1 MSERLLPLRAL
12 LAFEAVA
19 RHRSFAR
26 AAAELHVTPGAV
38 SQQIKLLEEHLG
50 IALFERGRQLRLT
63 TAAAAVV
70 RPLHSALETLRVVSR
85 QLRSHAGERVLVVSV
100 APSFASRW
108 LIPRLERF
116 NQRCPD
122 VELRLLATRRTVD
135 FATENVDVAVR
146 YGAGHYPG
154 LHVERLR
161 CETVVA
167 VAHPRLAATIREPAD
182 LAAATLL
189 HNAGMSWDPTFPD
202 WPAWLAASGVVP
214 RRALRLREFEEANFL
229 IEAALAG
236 LGVALAWKTL
246 VAVDLAAGRLVALFE
261 ERPLSNAYHFVCPP
275 EYLPRP
281 DVAAFR
287 QWLADETKVDLD
299 DGLAPSQGPRPAH
312 PAARQAGRA
321 GRRARAGN
329 RGY

>member
-1 MSERLLPLRAL
+1 MSDGLLPLRGL

-38 SQQIKLLEEHLG
+38 SQQIKLLEDRLG
-50 IALFERGRQLRLT
+50 IRLFERGRELRLAP
-63 TAAAAVV
+63 AAAAVV
-70 RPLHSALETLRVVSR
+70 RPLHGALEALHMVSR

-116 NQRCPD
+116 NARWPEI
-122 VELRLLATRRTVD
+122 ELRLLATRRMVD

-146 YGAGHYPG
+146 YGAGSYAG

-161 CETVVA
+161 CESVVA
-167 VAHPRLAATIREPAD
+167 VAHPRLAASIREPAD

-189 HNAGMSWDPTFPD
+189 RNSGMSWDATFPE

-214 RRALRLREFEEANFL
+214 RKPLRLREFEEANFL
-229 IEAALAG
+229 IDAALAG
-236 LGVALAWKTL
+236 LGVALVWKTL
-246 VAVDLAAGRLVALFE
+246 VAEDLAAGRLVALFE
-261 ERPLSNAYHFVCPP
+261 ERPLAHAYHFVCPP
-275 EYLPRP
+275 EHLERP
-281 DVAAFR
+281 DVQAFR
-287 QWLADETKVDLD
+287 QWLAEETQRDETVGRKEAEPDV
-299 DGLAPSQGPRPAH
+299 ASPSSRS
-312 PAARQAGRA
+312 R
-321 GRRARAGN
+321 RRARPQPRFLSRA
-329 RGY
+329 